1 MSTAD
6 SGDAS
11 TPEDDLH
18 ASDGGARAD
27 DRGSNRRERLRGM
40 ARRLFRE
47 LEEEEA
53 QAAGGPSSGNASEGR
68 RADRSPGSD
77 ARDLLS
83 SVLETGDKAKTEIVR
98 LVAREFRTYLEA
110 LDLHK
115 DLHHLLTHYSLEVKA
130 SIHLKPLGD
139 AIASDEPGP
148 PGPAAGPSSVAA
160 SLAPLPS
167 GEAAP
172 APDASDEAPPAG

>member
-139 AIASDEPGP
+139 VIASDEPGP
-148 PGPAAGPSSVAA
+148 AGRPSSVAA
-160 SLAPLPS
+160 SLAPLSS

-172 APDASDEAPPAG
+172 VPDGSDAPDEAPPAG